1 MRVQSGGC
9 GKKGHPEISVGVDS
23 TTPACLQIC
32 PFQTASAWG
41 RGAEAS
47 LSIWSPGCLILHCQF
62 RARPG
67 EAGSSSPLA
76 TFHSPAVPEPPPAH
90 RLFLLATG
98 KAVTQEGSDS
108 PDSHHSTV

>member
-1 MRVQSGGC
+1 MRVQSSGR

-23 TTPACLQIC
+23 TTPVCLQIC

-47 LSIWSPGCLILHCQF
+47 LSIWSPGCLTLHCQF

-67 EAGSSSPLA
+67 ERLEALLLLPL
-76 TFHSPAVPEPPPAH
+76 FI
-90 RLFLLATG
+90 LLQFLNRPQLTSFFFWPQG
-98 KAVTQEGSDS
+98 RQ
-108 PDSHHSTV
+108 